1 MHREKAFSLLELSVI
16 LIITAILIAGLTRSK
31 SIIDQA
37 KAKAFL
43 VEIAKLRAFVSE
55 FQASY
60 NLALPG
66 DINNATSYFIKC
78 QSTNCNGNG
87 NGYIGYADFDNNL
100 EEAYIFWKH
109 LEFAGLLD
117 QTLSGTI
124 NSSAPYANV
133 DNMYNSKAFDGAI
146 YFPHFPFEIEA
157 GQFYSTHTKNNNI
170 FTLARPSHETIVPSG
185 RVLSPGIAFNIDIK
199 VDDGKPRAGRIKAYN
214 YFSSKNGYHGTTA
227 GNIAGTE
234 CDSLGHSYNN
244 SDKVIAAAY
253 YEVGLSLKE
262 CILLIDF

>member
-1 MHREKAFSLLELSVI
+1 MNREKAFSLLELAII

-43 VEIAKLRAFVSE
+43 VEISKLRAFVSE
-55 FQASY
+55 FQAAY

-78 QSTNCNGNG
+78 QSEDCNGNG
-87 NGYIGYADFDNNL
+87 NGYIGYSDFENNV

-117 QTLSGTI
+117 QVLSGTT
-124 NSSAPYANV
+124 NYSAPYANLN
-133 DNMYNSKAFDGAI
+133 NMYNSKAFDGAV
-146 YFPHFPFEIEA
+146 YFPHFPFEIEP
-157 GQFYSTHTKNNNI
+157 GQFYSTHIKNNNI
-170 FTLARPSHETIVPSG
+170 FTLARPNHETIVPSG
-185 RVLSPGIAFNIDIK
+185 RVLSPSIAFNIDVK

-214 YFSSKNGYHGTTA
+214 YFSSKNGFYGSTP

-234 CDSLGHSYNN
+234 CDSLGHSYGN
-244 SDKVIAAAY
+244 SDKVIAGAY
-253 YEVGLSLKE
+253 YEIGLLTQE